1 MKKDNGTHRIRKG
14 ILAVFMNLI
23 LIIFSLSCIFPMI
36 WMLYS
41 SLKEK
46 RAFNADIVGLP
57 KNPTLINYIRIL
69 SNSDYHLGE
78 SMFNSV
84 RTTTL
89 SIILIVLFSFIVG
102 YILARVHFKGNRALY
117 VMFLMGMLIPIHSLL
132 VPIYVVFKKCGIS
145 DQWYTLLLP
154 YVSFGLPMGIFLVEG
169 YVKTIPVSLEE
180 AAAIDGSS
188 FSNTLWRIILPIT
201 KPILVTV
208 AIIQIFSCWNE
219 FSFALVLIKNVS
231 LQTVPLALTQF
242 KGQFASD
249 YPKQM
254 AAMLITMSPIVIL
267 YCLLI
272 QPHQFRQSA
281 CFGHA
286 LPDGIELPFTVVA
299 VDFRNNNRRFNGEI
313 LLQIVANQF
322 HTRGFIHNADVRI
335 ADLPEVLAALGGVV
349 DGHGEVNLL
358 HVCRNSG
365 EVNENRLVVALPSA
379 GSVVAAVPHRAGW
392 ISRVAVK
399 HEVRIVRNLAIRA
412 QQKCRGIQVK
422 VMSAVVAVHVPAQAD
437 HDFAQAGVA
446 LRQINLLTLLQIH
459 CHDNS
464 SFLSS
469 DVRPSLSSSAPFTG
483 EHHSAFIIHLYFH
496 FFKQFNSHSEKRT
509 MQKTGRRMC
518 LPRENS
524 RPTRRRVV
532 RCCLSSI
539 SLPLFPS
546 RCDPSRT

>member
-180 AAAIDGSS
+180 AAAIDGLDTYRI
-188 FSNTLWRIILPIT
+188 FVKIILPLS
-201 KPILVTV
+201 KPIIATMCLFYIVTM
-208 AIIQIFSCWNE
+208 WNE
-219 FSFALVLIKNVS
+219 WFTPMLYLDSKDKWPIALYVRQLVEGANNTEVGSSADASSVQATLKSATMVLTSI
-231 LQTVPLALTQF
+231 PIICI
-242 KGQFASD
+242 
-249 YPKQM
+249 YPFVQKYFVQGM
-254 AAMLITMSPIVIL
+254 TI
-267 YCLLI
+267 
-272 QPHQFRQSA
+272 
-281 CFGHA
+281 G
-286 LPDGIELPFTVVA
+286 
-299 VDFRNNNRRFNGEI
+299 
-313 LLQIVANQF
+313 
-322 HTRGFIHNADVRI
+322 
-335 ADLPEVLAALGGVV
+335 
-349 DGHGEVNLL
+349 
-358 HVCRNSG
+358 
-365 EVNENRLVVALPSA
+365 
-379 GSVVAAVPHRAGW
+379 
-392 ISRVAVK
+392 AVK
-399 HEVRIVRNLAIRA
+399 
-412 QQKCRGIQVK
+412 G
-422 VMSAVVAVHVPAQAD
+422 
-437 HDFAQAGVA
+437 
-446 LRQINLLTLLQIH
+446 
-459 CHDNS
+459 
-464 SFLSS
+464 
-469 DVRPSLSSSAPFTG
+469 
-483 EHHSAFIIHLYFH
+483 
-496 FFKQFNSHSEKRT
+496 
-509 MQKTGRRMC
+509 
-518 LPRENS
+518 
-524 RPTRRRVV
+524 
-532 RCCLSSI
+532 
-539 SLPLFPS
+539 
-546 RCDPSRT
+546 